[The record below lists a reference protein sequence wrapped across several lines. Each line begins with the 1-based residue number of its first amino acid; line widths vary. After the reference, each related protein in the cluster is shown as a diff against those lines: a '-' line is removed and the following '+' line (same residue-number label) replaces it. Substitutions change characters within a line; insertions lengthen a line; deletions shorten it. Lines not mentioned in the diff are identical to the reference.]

1 MVKRQSGNTMPVQ
14 DSQNLSEAFLL
25 HSVSTSNNAA

>member
-1 MVKRQSGNTMPVQ
+1 MPAE

-25 HSVSTSNNAA
+25 RSVRSSDERPSWS